1 MGTAADP
8 GVLPRALDVIF
19 NSIEKGRMCELSMK
33 PKYFS
38 EVRTLSS
45 SDQAK
50 EQEAKEK
57 LMAQVSDVCVCV
69 CGGGGALVCNSVAI
83 GQA

>member
-1 MGTAADP
+1 MGTSADP

-19 NSIEKGRMCELSMK
+19 NSIEKGKMCEVSMK
-33 PKYFS
+33 PKHFS

-50 EQEAKEK
+50 EQEAKDRI
-57 LMAQVSDVCVCV
+57 MAQVNVWV
-69 CGGGGALVCNSVAI
+69 
-83 GQA
+83 